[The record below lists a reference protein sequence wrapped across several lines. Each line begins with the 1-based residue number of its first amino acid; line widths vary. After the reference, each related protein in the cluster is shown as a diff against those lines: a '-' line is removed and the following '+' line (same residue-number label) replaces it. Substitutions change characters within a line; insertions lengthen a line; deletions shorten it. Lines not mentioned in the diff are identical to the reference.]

1 MHIVDNTPY
10 NNISR
15 ENIENLLLGFHRCI
29 EDKFGF
35 KRYFDFSYDMKNYNS
50 NSINVVIL

>member
-1 MHIVDNTPY
+1 MHIVDNRPY
-10 NNISR
+10 NNISI

-50 NSINVVIL
+50 NSINVVI